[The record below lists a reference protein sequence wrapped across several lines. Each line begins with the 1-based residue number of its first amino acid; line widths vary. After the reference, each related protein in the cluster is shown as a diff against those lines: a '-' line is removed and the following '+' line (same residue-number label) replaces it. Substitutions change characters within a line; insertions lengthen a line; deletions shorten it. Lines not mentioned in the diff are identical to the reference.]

1 MSDESR
7 SLFELVP
14 GKRVQGRYR
23 ILRASRQSGLSA
35 AFEVQDEEAGEHLEL
50 TVFPPG
56 TFDAPGQVEEYRSVM
71 EPWLRVESP
80 HVLAVRDLLPL
91 FGATFAL
98 VTQLPE
104 GPSLRSVLQ
113 ESNHLS
119 QGEVLRLGI
128 QLCQGLE
135 AIHGQGLIH
144 GDVKPHTIHVSGEG
158 DGFTAT
164 LVDGGITP
172 GLWNAKHLGDRTAL
186 IGTPFYAPVEQ
197 FGGESP
203 DVRSDIYNV
212 ATVLFESATGM
223 LPWPGSTFLEVF
235 QAKLSRRPPTM
246 RDRAPEA
253 EVDADLERVITGGL
267 MADRNERY
275 ADARAFGRALQELSA
290 AAERE

>member
-14 GKRVQGRYR
+14 GKRVAGRYR

-35 AFEVQDEEAGEHLEL
+35 AFEVQDEEGGEHLEL

-56 TFDAPGQVEEYRSVM
+56 TFDAPAQVEEYRSAM
-71 EPWLRVESP
+71 EPWLKVDSP

-104 GPSLRSVLQ
+104 GPSLRSVLH
-113 ESNHLS
+113 ESGHLS
-119 QGEVLRLGI
+119 QGEVLRLGL
-128 QLCQGLE
+128 QLCDGLQ
-135 AIHGQGLIH
+135 AIHEQGLIH

-197 FGGESP
+197 FGGEAP

-212 ATVLFESATGM
+212 ATVLFEAATGV
-223 LPWPGSTFLEVF
+223 LPWPGSTFLEIF

-246 RDRAPEA
+246 RERAPKV
-253 EVDADLERVITGGL
+253 EVASDLERAIAGGL
-267 MADRNERY
+267 MADRSERY
-275 ADARAFGRALQELSA
+275 EDALGFAKALQALA
-290 AAERE
+290 AAAS